1 MWEMK
6 SKVPQERLRST
17 HILAQDLAQDLAQES
32 SQESSQESAKQSDQ
46 RPAGGVTPAHP
57 RTAGDRENIV
67 SRLWRFSPWILVVL
81 AAAPVAPAG
90 GQNLDAGKSGSQI
103 FAEVC
108 ANCHKS
114 PRELRSNAGAS
125 FLREHYTT
133 GSDMA
138 STMSA
143 YLSGAGSASGAQG
156 APQQK
161 RPPNS
166 VTPGATTTA
175 PTARDAPA
183 TRETPA
189 VDPSRDPRRAQQ
201 TAEPKVSPTTPTATT
216 RVRPASATAE
226 IKPPPAPPPA
236 KPPLEEFEE

>member
-1 MWEMK
+1 LPMWEMK
-6 SKVPQERLRST
+6 SKVPQGWLRSA
-17 HILAQDLAQDLAQES
+17 HISAQELAQES
-32 SQESSQESAKQSDQ
+32 GQESAKHADQ

-57 RTAGDRENIV
+57 RPAGDQENVV
-67 SRLWRFSPWILVVL
+67 SRLWRFSPWMLAVL
-81 AAAPVAPAG
+81 AAVPLAPAF

-114 PRELRSNAGAS
+114 PRELRSNAGTS

-143 YLSGAGSASGAQG
+143 YLSGTGSAPG

-166 VTPGATTTA
+166 VTPGGATTTTTTTA
-175 PTARDAPA
+175 P

-201 TAEPKVSPTTPTATT
+201 AAEPKVSPTTPPAPPGST
-216 RVRPASATAE
+216 RGRPASASAE
-226 IKPPPAPPPA
+226 IKPPPAPAPA